1 MADKRMVA
9 SEKMREM
16 MEDCMNE
23 IQTNGVKL
31 TASGILTGFSRL
43 DYLTG
48 GLENGIKAFD
58 LEEAPF

>member
-1 MADKRMVA
+1 
-9 SEKMREM
+9 MREM

-31 TASGILTGFSRL
+31 RADNEAIDNL
-43 DYLTG
+43 
-48 GLENGIKAFD
+48 IKAFD